1 MSLSSLSKWFFGSID
16 KSLGLR
22 STEVVTKPQDLT
34 DQQLVAL
41 ILEGDKNQFAELMN
55 RYERIILSF
64 LLPMLNYHRQDTED
78 VCSEVW
84 IRAYQKLGSYKPK
97 YKFLS
102 WIYQV
107 ARHVCVDH
115 LRKNKKRAL
124 SLDLQDPMYETLIQD
139 QDQPMFTR
147 GDLTRILAKLRP
159 QDREMLVLRYLQGFS
174 VDEIGQLHNLKS
186 NQVSVRL
193 SRAKDRAQKLIRQY
207 YPQPT

>member
-1 MSLSSLSKWFFGSID
+1 
-16 KSLGLR
+16 
-22 STEVVTKPQDLT
+22 VTNSQDLT

-41 ILEGDKNQFAELMN
+41 ILEGDKNQFAELMG
-55 RYERIILSF
+55 RYERIILGY

-115 LRKNKKRAL
+115 LRRNKKREL
-124 SLDLQDPMYETLIQD
+124 SLDLQEPSYEKLIQD
-139 QDQPMFTR
+139 GGQDVFSR
-147 GDLTRILAKLRP
+147 ADLTRILEKLRP

-174 VDEIGQLHNLKS
+174 VDEIGQLHNLRGP
-186 NQVSVRL
+186 QVSVRL
-193 SRAKDRAQKLIRQY
+193 TRAKDRAQKLIREY
-207 YPQPT
+207 YPQLT